1 MTTLACQ
8 NQASAGVS
16 EAAASPR
23 TVRGGTSMG
32 IKARCG
38 FSATSQPPP
47 HIVRMFENIDK
58 HGNLG
63 MPRPLLRTKI

>member
-1 MTTLACQ
+1 
-8 NQASAGVS
+8 
-16 EAAASPR
+16 
-23 TVRGGTSMG
+23 MG